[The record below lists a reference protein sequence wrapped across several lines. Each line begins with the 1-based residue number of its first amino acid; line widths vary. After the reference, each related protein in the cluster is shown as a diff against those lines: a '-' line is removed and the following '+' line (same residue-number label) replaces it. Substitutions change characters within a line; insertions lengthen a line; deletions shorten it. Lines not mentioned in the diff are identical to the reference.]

1 MSFRLTTGFSH
12 ALREESAKR
21 IAVLAGVSLRTAE
34 SWKRDETEP
43 RVSQLRRLMR
53 CDRLAEAVNVW
64 AGRVEAANA
73 VKRAARSLAV
83 RLACWR
89 WDAAISRARWWRR
102 VVERMDGAR

>member
-1 MSFRLTTGFSH
+1 MGPDAMSFRLTTGFSH

-43 RVSQLRRLMR
+43 RVSHLRRLMR

-73 VKRAARSLAV
+73 VKRAALERQQLELDLA
-83 RLACWR
+83 LA
-89 WDAAISRARWWRR
+89 DHRARRP
-102 VVERMDGAR
+102 

>member
-43 RVSQLRRLMR
+43 RVSQLRRLMLR
-53 CDRLAEAVNVW
+53 AEWW
-64 AGRVEAANA
+64 AE
-73 VKRAARSLAV
+73 
-83 RLACWR
+83 
-89 WDAAISRARWWRR
+89 RARKWL
-102 VVERMDGAR
+102 

>member
-12 ALREESAKR
+12 AQREESAKR

-43 RVSQLRRLMR
+43 RVSHLRRLMR

-73 VKRAARSLAV
+73 VKRAALERQQLELDLA
-83 RLACWR
+83 LA
-89 WDAAISRARWWRR
+89 DHRARRP
-102 VVERMDGAR
+102 

>member
-1 MSFRLTTGFSH
+1 MTGNAMSFRLTTGFSH

-64 AGRVEAANA
+64 AGRVEAATA
-73 VKRAARSLAV
+73 VKRAALEKQQLELDLA
-83 RLACWR
+83 LA
-89 WDAAISRARWWRR
+89 DHRARRP
-102 VVERMDGAR
+102 

>member
-1 MSFRLTTGFSH
+1 MTGNAMSFRLTTGFSH

-21 IAVLAGVSLRTAE
+21 IAVLAGVSLR
-34 SWKRDETEP
+34 
-43 RVSQLRRLMR
+43 
-53 CDRLAEAVNVW
+53 
-64 AGRVEAANA
+64 
-73 VKRAARSLAV
+73 AARSLAI